1 MKEQIL
7 NLSEELLIRLTGYE
21 PSLMSM
27 LIKNF
32 TFSFFFTFS
41 IFFNFTPHETI
52 FRGDRDPHPHH
63 FG

>member
-7 NLSEELLIRLTGYE
+7 NLSEKLLIRLTGYE

-32 TFSFFFTFS
+32 TFS
-41 IFFNFTPHETI
+41 IFLNFTPHETI
-52 FRGDRDPHPHH
+52 ICGDRDPHPHH

>member
-7 NLSEELLIRLTGYE
+7 NLSEKLLIRLTGYE

-32 TFSFFFTFS
+32 TFQFFLILLHMKQLFVV
-41 IFFNFTPHETI
+41 IEI
-52 FRGDRDPHPHH
+52 LIRIILDK
-63 FG
+63 